1 MIHDDNFLC
10 LNDETE
16 VSLLKFLVSQCRE
29 FIETFF
35 VGFVSFSIVS
45 VNFGFVDVEYFLS
58 ISVFKH

>member
-1 MIHDDNFLC
+1 MVHDDNFLC

-16 VSLLKFLVSQCRE
+16 ISLLKLLISQGRE
-29 FIETFF
+29 FIEAFF
-35 VGFVSFSIVS
+35 IGFVSFSIVS